1 MIPRFAPRT
10 RLLAVGAIVVAAL
23 GLTACTDGDS
33 VTSSADVNTVD
44 PALASGIDDAIAS
57 AMQQSG
63 STEAVVG
70 VWGNDGSEYLR
81 GYGDSGVDGS
91 VSIRGAQATQP
102 VMCALMLDLV
112 DEGTID
118 LDGKV
123 SEDLT
128 RQSGIEDVTYRQLC
142 EMRSGIA
149 DYKSG
154 FADIF
159 ANNPTRPWAEQ
170 ELLAQGLSRSP
181 ESWPGLDFHQSD
193 SNLVLL
199 ARALKVKTGLEIPDL
214 LRDHVFSDANMGSTY
229 FPALNSTTISGDT
242 LQGLTYPSSGG
253 KAVCDA
259 EPVEVAEV
267 SPSMLAGAGATV
279 TTVTDLKN
287 FYDGYLSGTF
297 GGESAGVV
305 TEAFPTKNPERD
317 ENGEPTEE
325 IAMDGRLWSFGVEK
339 VGPLYG
345 RSGAITGTLTAAYS
359 DPDSG
364 FSVVVSLNNSSAG
377 AGFAK
382 SLAFQLASLAQAQG
396 VAPELTW
403 SAEEQ
408 TEALAKA
415 AVCQ

>member
-170 ELLAQGLSRSP
+170 ELLAEGLSRSP

-345 RSGAITGTLTAAYS
+345 QSGAITGTLTAAYS

>member
-70 VWGNDGSEYLR
+70 VWGNDGSEYLS

-214 LRDHVFSDANMGSTY
+214 LRDHVFSDANMGATY

-325 IAMDGRLWSFGVEK
+325 IPMDGRLWSFGVEK

-345 RSGAITGTLTAAYS
+345 RSGSITGTLTAAYS

>member
-118 LDGKV
+118 LDGNV

-170 ELLAQGLSRSP
+170 ELLAEGLSRSP

-345 RSGAITGTLTAAYS
+345 QSGAITGTLTAAYS